1 MGFVYGAMC
10 PMGDTPGC
18 DALWCVRAT
27 RWVARYDGNN
37 MTFRSRKNTRLRG
50 YDYAQ
55 AGCYFVTVCV
65 KDHACVLGEIRDG
78 QVCLND
84 HGKIVEKCWHNLP
97 DHYDVKLDA
106 FVVMPNH
113 IHGIL
118 ILDGNNMDLNDN
130 DDNNGNGINNGNPPV
145 ETPHAVSLQSPK
157 SLQSTICPQNPQSP
171 QQPTHET
178 IGHQRFQNQGK
189 NTVSSILGSYKS
201 AISKHAHRL
210 GLTMDWQFRFY
221 DHVIR
226 DDAEYARI
234 AQYIETNVDNW
245 ATDKFFDPEE

>member
-1 MGFVYGAMC
+1 MTNLYLGKYRIPSARWQNWDYGS
-10 PMGDTPGC
+10 
-18 DALWCVRAT
+18 DAAYFITICT
-27 RWVARYDGNN
+27 KH
-37 MTFRSRKNTRLRG
+37 RKH
-50 YDYAQ
+50 
-55 AGCYFVTVCV
+55 YF
-65 KDHACVLGEIRDG
+65 GEIE
-78 QVCLND
+78 
-84 HGKIVEKCWHNLP
+84 HGKMCLSHVGILADVFWHEIKNHAKNVE
-97 DHYDVKLDA
+97 LDS

-118 ILDGNNMDLNDN
+118 TLDGNNMDRN
-130 DDNNGNGINNGNPPV
+130 DNNGNHV

-226 DDAEYARI
+226 DDAEYSRI
-234 AQYIETNVDNW
+234 AEYIETNVDNW
-245 ATDKFFDPEE
+245 ATDKFFNPEE

>member
-113 IHGIL
+113 VHGI
-118 ILDGNNMDLNDN
+118 I
-130 DDNNGNGINNGNPPV
+130 GITGDAPADVAPAGV
-145 ETPHAVSLQSPK
+145 ASAHVGAGLRPAR
-157 SLQSTICPQNPQSP
+157 
-171 QQPTHET
+171 TH
-178 IGHQRFQNQGK
+178 
-189 NTVSSILGSYKS
+189 
-201 AISKHAHRL
+201 
-210 GLTMDWQFRFY
+210 GLSE
-221 DHVIR
+221 VIR
-226 DDAEYARI
+226 DGREHAMIREYI
-234 AQYIETNVDNW
+234 VHNPAQW
-245 ATDKFFDPEE
+245 AIDENNPDGMNASGRGKDDFLMCKGDPLGRPISG

>member
-113 IHGIL
+113 VHGI
-118 ILDGNNMDLNDN
+118 I
-130 DDNNGNGINNGNPPV
+130 GITGDAPADVAPAGV
-145 ETPHAVSLQSPK
+145 ASAHVGAGLRPARTHGLSEVIRGFK
-157 SLQSTICPQNPQSP
+157 SFASREINQMIA
-171 QQPTHET
+171 EA
-178 IGHQRFQNQGK
+178 GRFRW
-189 NTVSSILGSYKS
+189 
-201 AISKHAHRL
+201 HRS
-210 GLTMDWQFRFY
+210 FY
-221 DHVIR
+221 DHVMRDGREHAMIR
-226 DDAEYARI
+226 EYIVHNPAQWAVDENNPDGVKASGYVTRI
-234 AQYIETNVDNW
+234 NGIKCENC
-245 ATDKFFDPEE
+245 